1 MKAQQENLILF
12 FMLIS
17 QERDVQRTFLENS
30 KMSLFNYVGDQTI
43 HRQPGPPGPPGPQGP
58 SGLSFNKTSDGNYD
72 AANKKLT
79 NLQKCVDEKDAA
91 NKKYVDGIL
100 KGVGNL
106 AFTGKY
112 VGSLKTIGSS
122 VNLGLDSSKGQLF
135 NFGMK
140 IGTDTSTALGST
152 KFSITMLCGQNV
164 NIVLTLFYDVNTC
177 RVNLKG
183 STMTL
188 VSGNDLMPVNIVEV
202 DCFAIMGYLTEL
214 DHKDLLDLQAEEFFW
229 MMMGILFFQEKE

>member
-72 AANKKLT
+72 AENKKLT